1 MPKHFS
7 RIAIVAGVLPSRDT
21 EIKGAIVKI
30 AKTNTILKR
39 PINKFLRIEN
49 TCHDTNQT
57 DKGRKQSSEK
67 QLYFVNE
74 NMNNNCVNIGEGGGY

>member
-1 MPKHFS
+1 MLKHFS

-49 TCHDTNQT
+49 TYHDTNQT

-67 QLYFVNE
+67 QREAPVLRERKYE
-74 NMNNNCVNIGEGGGY
+74 